1 MLLKSTVL
9 ISFLFLSIRCQIIN
23 FQSSSGYP
31 KEIGIENIEKYP
43 LKVDNFIREKT
54 IMFGPNDIS
63 RGYNLFNNK
72 NQIAVTIYDYKSD
85 FSYIKLFEKEK
96 QIIKNSKKNISSEK
110 EIKSKLI
117 KDGKTYYFS
126 KVAFEA
132 EDIFAGKNQKIYTEM
147 MLFQLKD
154 KFVKVRMT
162 TPANQKIEASK
173 LTNQLLD
180 KLNWN

>member
-1 MLLKSTVL
+1 MFLKLTIL
-9 ISFLFLSIRCQIIN
+9 ISFLLLSLRCQIIN
-23 FQSSSGYP
+23 FQTSPGYP

-54 IMFGPNDIS
+54 IMFGRNDIS

-72 NQIAVTIYDYKSD
+72 NQIAFTIYDYKSD

-96 QIIKNSKKNISSEK
+96 QIIKNSKKNLYSEK

-117 KDGKTYYFS
+117 KDGQTYYFS
-126 KVAFEA
+126 KIAFEA

-154 KFVKVRMT
+154 KFIKVRMT
-162 TPANQKIEASK
+162 TPVNQKIEASK
-173 LTNQLLD
+173 LTIELLN
-180 KLNWN
+180 KLGWN